1 MKPRFGL
8 LPALSIMTHSCCKF
22 PAASNA
28 LSLTWFLLRRTVAWK
43 TWQHR
48 EVRSLEAY
56 NSGRLDNLER
66 VLCPPSLMSCHIDSS
81 RPLLS
86 HLTEQ
91 PQILQTKIC
100 MFQSV
105 LKKHAHPLW
114 CHRLKR
120 IDIHK
125 ETVRSRR
132 HMCTFWAFGW
142 HFDPQWIAWTNT
154 AGASISWNHSMKLR
168 PLLVRHEAHLFLL

>member
-66 VLCPPSLMSCHIDSS
+66 VLRPPSLMSCHIDSS

-120 IDIHK
+120 IDIYK